1 MFFPETLVKVRAFCP
16 KAQSAALVDALYDFG
31 VIHVSDAKAFA
42 ASKPLDP
49 FRVISEKLIVLRALA
64 SQLDI
69 APAGRVREKPLDA
82 LLADFERLKVEELA
96 SWLRQVDDMRRQV
109 AELEDRQAKL
119 RPFRK
124 LDVDSRLM
132 ASPRLSFAYFAPGP
146 QFSWD
151 ALQKVSPGAKG
162 WKVPQ
167 ELAHDSVVVRDGKDH
182 YVFLAYSAR
191 SEEQV
196 KAALGTAEKVFE
208 IPKVNGSFV
217 QAWDEL
223 ELTVQSAHAEL
234 AALERR
240 LDWFAQHKAS
250 AFSELLSGFDLAAKK
265 AELPTKF
272 GQSASLAAAE
282 GWIPEKRLSELQAA
296 LDTRL
301 GSSVLLETV
310 PTRETP
316 PTKLN
321 NPRPIRPFEFLVKAL
336 SLPNY
341 HELDPTILTFISF
354 PIFFGMILGDIG
366 YGLAMVAIA
375 MFMRSKFKAGFFRSI
390 AGMMILSGIWTM
402 IWGFVFGE
410 FFGAETILG
419 MPLHPIIHRLEEE
432 GILHLMQLS
441 LFFGF
446 VHLAVG
452 FAVGAYV
459 GFKEKHYKH
468 MAAKVSW
475 MVLLVSLMA
484 VLSLTADIEGL
495 ALFAEYGKFL
505 PDTAWLAIVG
515 LSFLGLLLTE
525 GANAVFEL
533 PSVVGNLVSYL
544 RIMALGIVGV
554 VLAGMVN
561 QIPLQP
567 SLDPV
572 GLVSFIL
579 FTIAF
584 IVGQVF
590 ALALGIFESAIQSL
604 RLHYVEFFSKFYHGG
619 GRAFVSLREEDERP

>member
-1 MFFPETLVKVRAFCP
+1 MFFPEKLIKVRAFCT
-16 KAQSAALVDALYDFG
+16 KAQRAALVDSLYDFG
-31 VIHVSDAKAFA
+31 VIHVADAKAFS

-64 SQLDI
+64 SQLGI
-69 APAGRVREKPLDA
+69 VPAARVREKPVDA
-82 LLADFERLKVEELA
+82 LVADFDRLKVDELSA
-96 SWLRQVDDMRRQV
+96 WLRSADDLRRRVSELEERQV
-109 AELEDRQAKL
+109 KL
-119 RPFRK
+119 KPFRK
-124 LDVDSRLM
+124 LDVDARLLS
-132 ASPRLSFAYFAPGP
+132 SPRLSFAYFAPGP
-146 QFSWD
+146 HFSWD
-151 ALQKVSPGAKG
+151 ALQKVTPGAKG

-182 YVFLAYSAR
+182 YVFLAYDSR
-191 SEEQV
+191 SDEQV
-196 KAALGTAEKVFE
+196 KAALNTADHVFE
-208 IPKVNGSFV
+208 IPRVSGSFS

-223 ELTVQSAHAEL
+223 ELQVQSAHAEW
-234 AALERR
+234 ASVQRR
-240 LDWFAQHKAS
+240 LDWFVQHKAA
-250 AFSELLSGFDLAAKK
+250 AFSELLAGFDVAAKK

-272 GQSASLAAAE
+272 GQSAMLTAAE
-282 GWIPEKRLSELQAA
+282 GWIPEKRLSELQSA
-296 LDTRL
+296 LDNRL
-301 GSSVLLETV
+301 GSGVLLETV

-336 SLPNY
+336 SLPSY

-354 PIFFGMILGDIG
+354 PIFFGMILGDVG
-366 YGLAMVAIA
+366 YGLAMIGIA
-375 MFMRSKFKAGFFRSI
+375 LLMRRKFKTGFFRSI

-419 MPLHPIIHRLEEE
+419 FPLHPIIHRLEEE
-432 GILHLMQLS
+432 GIMHLMQLS

-446 VHLAVG
+446 VHLGLG

-459 GFKEKHYKH
+459 AFREKHFKH

-475 MVLLVSLMA
+475 LFMLVSLMA
-484 VLSLTADIEGL
+484 VLSLSANIEGL
-495 ALFAEYGKFL
+495 ALFAEYGRLL
-505 PDTAWLAIVG
+505 PDAYWLG
-515 LSFLGLLLTE
+515 LVAAAFVGLLLTE

-567 SLDPV
+567 SLDPM
-572 GLVSFIL
+572 GLLAFIL
-579 FTIAF
+579 FSIAF

-619 GRAFVSLREEDERP
+619 GRAFVSLREEDQRP